1 MSALET
7 ARDQSLLMPSRW
19 GLRDAPKVL
28 DFAGGLSAT
37 FLSAQPGEVCSPPT
51 EAHIVS
57 LVTIGERHH
66 RMWRDGKVITDGT
79 LPSSSVNIVAA
90 GIAPRAVISDPID
103 VLHVYVP
110 AARLKNEAERA
121 GGLGAG
127 NFEIVDPLYRPDTS
141 LTAVLG
147 AIARSIAGEDWT
159 DGLWLDSLGATVTA
173 RMLQR
178 WSTLARDAGGRPAP
192 ARGGLAPWQ
201 LRRVTDRLLDDLP
214 CEPSLAEL
222 AALTGLSEH
231 HFCRSFVRSTGTPP
245 HRWLLNQRVAR
256 AQQLLSS
263 SLLTVAEIAASVGY
277 EDPSYFAR
285 LFKRHTG
292 VTPLTYR
299 KERLS

>member
-57 LVTIGERHH
+57 LVTRCERHH

-110 AARLKNEAERA
+110 AARLKDEAERA

-127 NFEIVDPLYRPDTS
+127 NFEIVDPLYRPDAS

-147 AIARSIAGEDWT
+147 AIARSIVGRTGRTGCGWTAWGQLSPRAFSNAGRR
-159 DGLWLDSLGATVTA
+159 S
-173 RMLQR
+173 
-178 WSTLARDAGGRPAP
+178 
-192 ARGGLAPWQ
+192 
-201 LRRVTDRLLDDLP
+201 RVTREVGRRRRGVGWP
-214 CEPSLAEL
+214 R
-222 AALTGLSEH
+222 G
-231 HFCRSFVRSTGTPP
+231 SFG
-245 HRWLLNQRVAR
+245 A
-256 AQQLLSS
+256 
-263 SLLTVAEIAASVGY
+263 
-277 EDPSYFAR
+277 
-285 LFKRHTG
+285 
-292 VTPLTYR
+292 
-299 KERLS
+299 